1 MFNEETCQRCG
12 TCLEQCPFL
21 QLPIESAKE
30 EISKMIETRKSRKI
44 IKNCASCSYC
54 NVICPTGSNPYA
66 LIREIRLKNYREN
79 GVRSIGLITEE
90 IPHNLMSI
98 ALEINTEEK
107 QRELN
112 KYENPPKSS
121 KMFYVG
127 CGIPYCFPDLAQTK
141 LLGDLP
147 LLGGMEYCCGGYVHS
162 YFGEDEARI
171 KGLDLYEKFKTLG
184 VEKLI
189 TFCPGCDAMIKGVYP
204 SIIEGFNVEGQT
216 IIDYFVEKYHQGE
229 LKIKK
234 KINQRIT
241 FQDPCPWRN
250 LDKKIYDGP
259 REFLEIIGAE
269 VVEMEHNK
277 EKSLCCGAPLIISN
291 RTLATKIAK
300 ERISEAEHVNA
311 EIIAHICTCCLATL
325 SNSATERNIHSYY
338 ITEVAQMAIG
348 ETPPLK
354 IIDNTK
360 NLNNQIMKTI
370 SKNPNLIAE
379 RYLIKNGKISR
390 K

>member
-21 QLPIESAKE
+21 HLPIESAKE

-66 LIREIRLKNYREN
+66 LIREIRLRNYREN
-79 GVRSIGLITEE
+79 GVRCIPLITKE

-98 ALEINTEEK
+98 SLEINTEQK

-112 KYENPPKSS
+112 KYENPPKN
-121 KMFYVG
+121 KNMFYVG
-127 CGIPYCFPDLAQTK
+127 CGIPYCFPDLTQSK
-141 LLGDLP
+141 LFEDFP
-147 LLGGMEYCCGGYVHS
+147 LLGGMDYCCGGYVHS
-162 YFGEDEARI
+162 YFGEGEAKI
-171 KGLDLYEKFKTLG
+171 KGLELFEKFKTLG

-269 VVEMEHNK
+269 VVEMKHNR

-291 RTLATKIAK
+291 STLATKIAK
-300 ERISEAEHVNA
+300 ERIAEAEHVSA
-311 EIIAHICTCCLATL
+311 EIIAHICTGCLATL
-325 SNSATERNIHSYY
+325 SKSATERNINSYY
-338 ITEVAQMAIG
+338 ITELAQMAIG

-354 IIDNTK
+354 ILENTK
-360 NLNNQIMKTI
+360 NLNNQIMKII
-370 SKNPNLIAE
+370 SKNPKLIAE
-379 RYLIKNGKISR
+379 RYIIKNGKISR
-390 K
+390 L